1 MLESELVYVMV
12 LFLLTPLP
20 AIHACSLLS
29 AHRTLQKMLTDDPD
43 NRQAQ
48 DLKAAVEKV
57 PHRHFVL
64 SYPAP
69 RLLISIFASRL
80 LVSVTHSLFE
90 FLTIAPDPLSSW
102 NRRAGP
108 AP

>member
-29 AHRTLQKMLTDDPD
+29 AHRTLQKLLTDDPD

-57 PHRHFVL
+57 LHRHFVL

-69 RLLISIFASRL
+69 RLHISIFASRY
-80 LVSVTHSLFE
+80 FAC
-90 FLTIAPDPLSSW
+90 IRSSSS
-102 NRRAGP
+102 
-108 AP
+108 